1 MKNLLTLFAF
11 LLLFCN
17 VSYSQVSAVTEH
29 GDSVY
34 LWDDGT
40 WQFANTDSSAA
51 DSSSSSSDVF
61 TIDTNSTQ
69 FAKSANALKVL
80 KGEKVKYELWYDA
93 DKWNQT
99 NSNRTAV
106 EYILHN
112 NENEVTFMIIP
123 ERLTTTTYGILNI
136 AVTNASNQGVVDS
149 VEYEMRKVNNT
160 DVAMMK
166 MYVNIND
173 VHYFYMS
180 YYYTA
185 ENKTI
190 QLITYTYLN
199 LADEYMKDM
208 EELLNGFVVP

>member
-1 MKNLLTLFAF
+1 MKKLLAVFF
-11 LLLFCN
+11 FLFCGIC
-17 VSYSQVSAVTEH
+17 YSQVTAVTEQ

-40 WQFANTDSSAA
+40 WQLVHA
-51 DSSSSSSDVF
+51 DSSEADSASSDDAF

-69 FAKSANALKVL
+69 YTKSSNALKVL
-80 KGEKVKYELWYDA
+80 KGQKVKYELWYDA
-93 DKWNQT
+93 DKWSL
-99 NSNRTAV
+99 SNASRPAV
-106 EYILHN
+106 EYFMRN
-112 NENEVTFMIIP
+112 SENEAFCIIIP
-123 ERLTTTTYGILNI
+123 ERLTTTTFGILNM

-149 VEYEMRKVNNT
+149 VQYEMRKVNNI

-166 MYVNIND
+166 MYVNISD

-185 ENKTI
+185 ESKTV
-190 QLITYTYLN
+190 QVITYTYLN